1 MRRSFS
7 PDGRRVVT
15 ASEDKTA
22 RVWDAQSGK
31 PVSEPMRQKAWSM
44 RRDSVRTGG
53 GSSRRQRTTR
63 AGVGRESGSGRENG
77 MGVVMW

>member
-1 MRRSFS
+1 MTASYDKTARLWDAESGKPVGKPLRHEEYVMAASFS

-31 PVSEPMRQKAWSM
+31 PVSEPLHHE
-44 RRDSVRTGG
+44 D
-53 GSSRRQRTTR
+53 
-63 AGVGRESGSGRENG
+63 
-77 MGVVMW
+77 